1 MTMAHRWIPRACA
14 AVFVGGVAGII
25 IVSVNGNNAGA
36 VLTIGLVITFA
47 AVALLTYG
55 AVTSR
60 GRIDAFDDAVA
71 EHQAMQ
77 LESQVSALVAQG
89 ADEQQ
94 VRALVRDAM
103 RTGRR

>member
-1 MTMAHRWIPRACA
+1 MARRWIPRVCA
-14 AVFVGGVAGII
+14 AVFVGGIAGII
-25 IVSVNGNNAGA
+25 IASVNGNNAGA

-47 AVALLTYG
+47 AVAMLTYG
-55 AVTSR
+55 AVTAK

-71 EHQAMQ
+71 EQQAMQ
-77 LESQVSALVAQG
+77 LESQVSALVAEG
-89 ADEQQ
+89 ADEQR